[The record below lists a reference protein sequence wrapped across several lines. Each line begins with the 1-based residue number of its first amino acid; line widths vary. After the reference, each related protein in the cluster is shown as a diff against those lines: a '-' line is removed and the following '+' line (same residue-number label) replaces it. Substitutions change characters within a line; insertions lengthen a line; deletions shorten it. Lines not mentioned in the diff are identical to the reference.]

1 MYTVFQYE
9 LPYAHLLTVWQ
20 ERLADV
26 GEVCG
31 DHFTIRNAV
40 AEDGLMINVRDE
52 QSETFDNSNY
62 HEIVRTHAWL
72 NLLTPM
78 NYAIF
83 HGENLLMLIS
93 IFVIGKG
100 VGEISFLTDDN
111 FVKAPLAVRL
121 SMLRSFQFAVTNAP
135 FHRLQAKVKD
145 SFMIGRKFVEG
156 MGFENEGTLKGYG
169 ENGADYIIYG
179 LAKNKEG

>member
-72 NLLTPM
+72 NLPTP
-78 NYAIF
+78 
-83 HGENLLMLIS
+83 
-93 IFVIGKG
+93 
-100 VGEISFLTDDN
+100 
-111 FVKAPLAVRL
+111 
-121 SMLRSFQFAVTNAP
+121 
-135 FHRLQAKVKD
+135 
-145 SFMIGRKFVEG
+145 
-156 MGFENEGTLKGYG
+156 
-169 ENGADYIIYG
+169 
-179 LAKNKEG
+179 